1 MLRSNFNELKI
12 RKGEMET
19 ALSHWLKVGPEAMM
33 DTVKALIG
41 NEANSEISSQ
51 KIRTNQS
58 RALADVN
65 LIV

>member
-1 MLRSNFNELKI
+1 
-12 RKGEMET
+12 
-19 ALSHWLKVGPEAMM
+19 M

-41 NEANSEISSQ
+41 SEANSEISSQ